1 MLWML
6 AREVRRMRG
15 QDLRTQPWE
24 VMMDLFLVRD
34 QTEENQEGAEGEAQE
49 TAFEQ
54 VAADAGKWRFVQVKR
69 FDLNDMLIT

>member
-54 VAADAGKWRFVQVKR
+54 VAADAGK
-69 FDLNDMLIT
+69 

>member
-54 VAADAGKWRFVQVKR
+54 VPADAGK
-69 FDLNDMLIT
+69 